1 MHCVDVFPVDEFVRV
16 TFSITPRLMSSFN
29 RVLKKRR
36 SVLVGFL
43 NPFGFMN
50 PVCTGKILETHEG
63 YDQVFS
69 YVCVIGGAQKQ
80 FGNPTAKNVEVCEM
94 ERVDGS
100 EFGGLFCFDYLLSRL
115 DDGRVF
121 LFVAFLTNQPPH
133 RTGIIEVFENTKVPS
148 DTCPDQ
154 FNSAINQWVENLR

>member
-1 MHCVDVFPVDEFVRV
+1 
-16 TFSITPRLMSSFN
+16 MSSFN

-50 PVCTGKILETHEG
+50 PMCTDEVLETHEG
-63 YDQVFS
+63 YDQIFS
-69 YVCVIGGAQKQ
+69 YVRVIGGVQKK
-80 FGNPTAKNVEVCEM
+80 FDNPAAKYVKVREV
-94 ERVDGS
+94 ERVDRS
-100 EFGGLFCFDYLLSRL
+100 EFSGLFGLDHLLSWL
-115 DDGRVF
+115 DDDRVL
-121 LFVAFLTNQPPH
+121 LFVAFLADHPPH

-154 FNSAINQWVENLR
+154 FNPAINQWVENPRQEN